1 MGEVVE
7 GTRQALD
14 EANLVAWLRSQ
25 GLLPI
30 SVSKTVGG
38 ETVSTEK
45 GSLSKT
51 LLAWKSRLALV
62 TTVATKDKAIF
73 VRQLATMVGSGMTLS
88 ASLDILKDQTSNR
101 RLAVSIGQVKKL
113 LDGGWSLSAAMKT
126 RKEFSPL
133 MVAMVQAGEE
143 GGLLDTTLSRLA
155 LFLEKQEALR
165 RKVTSAVTYPSV
177 VLFFAVLV
185 LYVLVTFIVPK
196 FEVVFS
202 QMGGELPALTHVVF
216 TLSSLMKQKWY
227 ICAGAVFLLFFLG
240 FLLNRFPKTRPYV
253 DRLKLRL
260 PITGDILQKAIMAR
274 SMRTLASL
282 VQAGVPILSGLTMT
296 AEVAD
301 NTRVASAFLNIREA
315 ARKGVPLGETAKKEK
330 IFPLMVAHMITVGE
344 QTGHLEEMLN
354 KIADWFEMELDEKV
368 SKLTSVLEPV
378 LILFVGGIVAI
389 VALSI
394 FLPIIGAIQTM
405 L

>member
-1 MGEVVE
+1 
-7 GTRQALD
+7 
-14 EANLVAWLRSQ
+14 
-25 GLLPI
+25 
-30 SVSKTVGG
+30 
-38 ETVSTEK
+38 
-45 GSLSKT
+45 
-51 LLAWKSRLALV
+51 
-62 TTVATKDKAIF
+62 
-73 VRQLATMVGSGMTLS
+73 
-88 ASLDILKDQTSNR
+88 
-101 RLAVSIGQVKKL
+101 
-113 LDGGWSLSAAMKT
+113 
-126 RKEFSPL
+126 
-133 MVAMVQAGEE
+133 
-143 GGLLDTTLSRLA
+143 
-155 LFLEKQEALR
+155 
-165 RKVTSAVTYPSV
+165 

-185 LYVLVTFIVPK
+185 LYILVTFIVPK
-196 FEVVFS
+196 FEAVFY
-202 QMGGELPALTHVVF
+202 QMGGELPGLTRVVF
-216 TLSSLMKQKWY
+216 ALSSFMKQRWY
-227 ICAGAVFLLFFLG
+227 VFAGVVFLLFFFL

-253 DRLKLRL
+253 DRMKLRL

-315 ARKGVPLGETAKKEK
+315 ARKGAPLGETAKKEK

>member
-1 MGEVVE
+1 M
-7 GTRQALD
+7 
-14 EANLVAWLRSQ
+14 
-25 GLLPI
+25 
-30 SVSKTVGG
+30 
-38 ETVSTEK
+38 
-45 GSLSKT
+45 
-51 LLAWKSRLALV
+51 
-62 TTVATKDKAIF
+62 
-73 VRQLATMVGSGMTLS
+73 
-88 ASLDILKDQTSNR
+88 
-101 RLAVSIGQVKKL
+101 
-113 LDGGWSLSAAMKT
+113 
-126 RKEFSPL
+126 
-133 MVAMVQAGEE
+133 
-143 GGLLDTTLSRLA
+143 
-155 LFLEKQEALR
+155 
-165 RKVTSAVTYPSV
+165 
-177 VLFFAVLV
+177 
-185 LYVLVTFIVPK
+185 
-196 FEVVFS
+196 
-202 QMGGELPALTHVVF
+202 
-216 TLSSLMKQKWY
+216 
-227 ICAGAVFLLFFLG
+227 FFLG

-315 ARKGVPLGETAKKEK
+315 ARKGAPLGETAKKEK